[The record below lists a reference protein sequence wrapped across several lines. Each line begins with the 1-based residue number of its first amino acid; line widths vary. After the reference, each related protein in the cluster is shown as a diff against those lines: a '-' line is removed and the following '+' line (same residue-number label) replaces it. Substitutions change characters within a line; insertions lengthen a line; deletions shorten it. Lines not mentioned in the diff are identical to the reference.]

1 SDRRYYE
8 RKFEKRVNESLPWKV
23 IARAYAAGMATSTE
37 RNAAAA
43 AVKKLNFIEYQTRS
57 DDMALKK
64 VARSIKP
71 KSEAISMK

>member
-1 SDRRYYE
+1 
-8 RKFEKRVNESLPWKV
+8 
-23 IARAYAAGMATSTE
+23 MATSTE